1 MSTLSPFATSN
12 STGQAPQL
20 PNLPSGDDVGL
31 GGGSGGVSNSFVVT
45 NLHLIYTHF
54 PPVFVPQH
62 PCDCLNH
69 CSSRAINAACYIE
82 VCPAQRCYH
91 RPPLTF
97 LKCRRFSFGMVHP
110 RLASEPSLIARLR
123 PVQRGFAFLSRPF
136 KKLLS
141 PVLTMYS
148 AIQKRRASDGA
159 DPPRYDNTSE
169 LPRYVESERRLSTY
183 GWSEAPPPYL
193 PGARS
198 DETQIVTPAPRVPP
212 PAYPASHR

>member
-31 GGGSGGVSNSFVVT
+31 GGGSGGSSSPSTLVIALITVAVV
-45 NLHLIYTHF
+45 LLMLLVI
-54 PPVFVPQH
+54 
-62 PCDCLNH
+62 L
-69 CSSRAINAACYIE
+69 
-82 VCPAQRCYH
+82 
-91 RPPLTF
+91 
-97 LKCRRFSFGMVHP
+97 RRFSF
-110 RLASEPSLIARLR
+110 
-123 PVQRGFAFLSRPF
+123 VQRGFALLSRPF

>member
-31 GGGSGGVSNSFVVT
+31 GGGSGGSSSPSTLVIALITVAVV
-45 NLHLIYTHF
+45 LLMLLVI
-54 PPVFVPQH
+54 
-62 PCDCLNH
+62 L
-69 CSSRAINAACYIE
+69 
-82 VCPAQRCYH
+82 
-91 RPPLTF
+91 
-97 LKCRRFSFGMVHP
+97 RRFSFGMVHP
-110 RLASEPSLIARLR
+110 RLASEPSLIARPR
-123 PVQRGFAFLSRPF
+123 PVQRGFALLSRPF